1 MIALLFGPFAAVRVE
16 VVHVAH
22 LDLLDTLQ
30 CRPVEEKGRIDALS
44 LVVVT
49 ASRWVDWAWD
59 CASLR
64 ERSDI
69 LREFGPGPH
78 SRHSWRSGGCSGRS
92 PRVVAAASDW
102 RITAA
107 TLHEGCRRPSA
118 WSDGSNARDDLAC
131 AENLRERDLLEGDVQ
146 VCGSALEKRNTSRD
160 LVFMLHVVV
169 QELRST
175 AKDDLVAVVIVKE
188 QLKVIWKKLARKHG

>member
-1 MIALLFGPFAAVRVE
+1 VE
-16 VVHVAH
+16 VLHVAH

-30 CRPVEEKGRIDALS
+30 CLPVEEKRRVDALS

-49 ASRWVDWAWD
+49 ASWRVDWAWD

-78 SRHSWRSGGCSGRS
+78 SRHSRRSGGCSGGS
-92 PRVVAAASDW
+92 QRVVAATSDW
-102 RITAA
+102 GITAA
-107 TLHEGCRRPSA
+107 ALHEGCRRPSA
-118 WSDGSNARDDLAC
+118 WSDGSNARNDLAR
-131 AENLRERDLLEGDVQ
+131 AEDLGERDLLERDVHI
-146 VCGSALEKRNTSRD
+146 CGRALEKRDTPRD

-175 AKDDLVAVVIVKE
+175 AKDDLVAVVIVEE
-188 QLKVIWKKLARKHG
+188 QLEVI